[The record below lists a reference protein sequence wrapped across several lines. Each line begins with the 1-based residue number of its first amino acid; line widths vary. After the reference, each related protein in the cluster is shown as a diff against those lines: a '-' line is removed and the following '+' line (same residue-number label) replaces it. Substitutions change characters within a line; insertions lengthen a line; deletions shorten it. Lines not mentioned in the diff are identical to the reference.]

1 MDDFLRLSDL
11 IAARLSHDIGGLVA
25 TLTGLLEL
33 AGDSVET
40 TEPLSGAADAALELT
55 RRLNL
60 LREAWSGESV
70 GLNLP
75 GLQALAR
82 GLPGAHRLQLDVTSL
97 PGDTVFPPRIARM
110 ILNVLLLGA
119 ESLPRGGTIGL
130 VSAGGQDILITIAG
144 PRGGWPA
151 GLAACLVDEQAA
163 WAALSGPRVLM
174 PGLVALLARQ
184 LAIRVSILMPSGR
197 GRRAMPPLLLS
208 PDGLA

>member
-1 MDDFLRLSDL
+1 MDDFLRLSEL
-11 IAARLSHDIGGLVA
+11 VAERLCHDIGGLVA
-25 TLTGLLEL
+25 TLAGLLEL
-33 AGDSVET
+33 AEDSATPV
-40 TEPLSGAADAALELT
+40 SGAADAALELT

-60 LREAWSGESV
+60 LREAWSGESA
-70 GLNLP
+70 GLNLS

-82 GLPGAHRLQLDVTSL
+82 GLPGAHRLQLDMSAL
-97 PGDTVFPPRIARM
+97 PPDTVFPPRMARM
-110 ILNVLLLGA
+110 VLNLLLLAA

-130 VSAGGQDILITIAG
+130 LPAGGQDLLITIAG

-163 WAALSGPRVLM
+163 RAALSGPRVLM

-184 LAIRVSILMPSGR
+184 LAVRVSILMPSGR

>member
-1 MDDFLRLSDL
+1 MDDFLRLSEL
-11 IAARLSHDIGGLVA
+11 VAARLCHDIGGLVA

-33 AGDSVET
+33 AGDSGESA
-40 TEPLSGAADAALELT
+40 EPIPGAADAALELT

-60 LREAWSGESV
+60 LREAWSGEST

-82 GLPGAHRLQLDVTSL
+82 GLPGAHRLQLDLSGL
-97 PGDTVFPPRIARM
+97 PADTVFPPRMARM

-130 VSAGGQDILITIAG
+130 VSAGGQDLLVTIAG

-151 GLAACLVDEQAA
+151 GLAACLVDEQGA
-163 WAALSGPRVLM
+163 WTTLNGPRVLM
-174 PGLVALLARQ
+174 PALVALLARQ
-184 LAIRVSILMPSGR
+184 LAVRVSILMPSGR

-208 PDGLA
+208 PEGLA